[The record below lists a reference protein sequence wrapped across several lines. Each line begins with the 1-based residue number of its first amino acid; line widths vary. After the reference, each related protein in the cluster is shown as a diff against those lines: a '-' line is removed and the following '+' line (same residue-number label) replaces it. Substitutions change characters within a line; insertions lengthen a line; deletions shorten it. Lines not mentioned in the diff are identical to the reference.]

1 MFVSSDNELIKML
14 MNARLI
20 PDEQVVIYDE
30 SKEALEVMSSVCS
43 CQPAILIMDDD
54 FVKPNSVQVLRSIRR
69 VNQNVKIVF
78 ITSDTSIDLGRDIS
92 PLGIHYYGIKPLDD
106 QDLAESIRSL
116 LTANNN

>member
-1 MFVSSDNELIKML
+1 VSSDNELIKMF
-14 MNARLI
+14 MNARLL
-20 PDEQVVIYDE
+20 PEEQVIVYDE
-30 SKEALEVMSSVCS
+30 SYEPLEVVSSVCS
-43 CQPAILIMDDD
+43 CQPAVLIIDDD

-69 VNQNVKIVF
+69 INQNVKIVF

-116 LTANNN
+116 LTINNN